1 MSTHHGSSRV
11 RCSVNGT
18 GSIPRNT
25 RLCFMIRMFVFAF
38 IVGVDWC
45 LHAFSD
51 DVTMIV
57 RFMRRAL
64 IKFLIMFTCVYVC
77 VCVHS
82 VLWVDRLLFHLCV
95 CVYMQCCELTGYCSN
110 TWHNLLLNLHETSWH
125 QLSTTAC
132 VHSKCRFLNY
142 FFISL

>member
-1 MSTHHGSSRV
+1 M

-18 GSIPRNT
+18 GSIPRST
-25 RLCFMIRMFVFAF
+25 HLCFMIRMFVFAF

-45 LHAFSD
+45 VHVFSD

-64 IKFLIMFTCVYVC
+64 IKILIMFTCVYMC

-82 VLWVDRLLFHLCV
+82 VL
-95 CVYMQCCELTGYCSN
+95 
-110 TWHNLLLNLHETSWH
+110 
-125 QLSTTAC
+125 
-132 VHSKCRFLNY
+132 
-142 FFISL
+142 